1 MSAPAKRV
9 IAHQGPQ
16 KAPIQ
21 SKDAQDLGQM
31 ASFVSSDK
39 FLTFNARYGGG
50 CEDLS

>member
-21 SKDAQDLGQM
+21 SKDAQDFGQM
-31 ASFVSSDK
+31 ASFVSLDELLAFS
-39 FLTFNARYGGG
+39 ARYGGG
-50 CEDLS
+50 CADLS